1 MTPKHSIPIANIYYL
16 LSYAWDRLDVQEAR
30 LVSAEEATSLQ
41 DLFAR
46 ILEVEV
52 GRLLKR
58 GLARTYVEHSE
69 EIAGV
74 RGRIDLAASVKR
86 TTFSRAAA
94 VCVFDELSSDTT
106 PNRILKATLRSLARV
121 DDLDAGSAERLREL
135 YRRVVDVRDIALD
148 EDCFRVAA
156 RQRLRGSYVMLLDV
170 CEIVFRNLLVDERTG
185 QVTFRDFT
193 RDDSQMAAL
202 FERFLLRFYSVNQQR
217 YRVSAQQLRWNATG
231 ASGDVAYLPLMRTD
245 ICLSTRESI
254 VVMDAKYYAT
264 TLTERFGKQTVRS
277 GHLYQLFS
285 YMHHLSL
292 QAPAARVSG
301 VLIYPRTTTSVRL
314 QMELSGYPVKVV
326 AIDLSMPSSEIHDA
340 LLMVIDDAAPIV
352 LAQGLP

>member
-1 MTPKHSIPIANIYYL
+1 MQTIPIANIYYL
-16 LSYAWDRLDVQEAR
+16 LSYAWDRLDEQGAP
-30 LVSAEEATSLQ
+30 LVSAEETTSLQ

-86 TTFSRAAA
+86 TTLSRAAA

-106 PNRILKATLRSLARV
+106 ANRIIKATLRNLARV
-121 DDLDAGSAERLREL
+121 GGLDAGSAERLREL
-135 YRRVVDVRDIALD
+135 FRRVVDVRDIALD
-148 EDCFRVAA
+148 ETCFREAA
-156 RQRLRGSYVMLLDV
+156 RQRPRGAYVLLLDV
-170 CEIVFRNLLVDERTG
+170 CEVVYRNLLVDERTG

-193 RDDSQMAAL
+193 RDDRQMAAL
-202 FERFLLRFYSVNQQR
+202 FERFLLRFYSLHQQR
-217 YRVSAQQLRWNATG
+217 YRVSAPQLRWSAMG
-231 ASGDVAYLPLMRTD
+231 ASGDVAFLPLMRTD
-245 ICLSTRESI
+245 ICLRNRESI
-254 VVMDAKYYAT
+254 VVMDAKYHAT
-264 TLTERFGKQTVRS
+264 TLTERFGKQTIRS

-292 QAPAARVSG
+292 QSPAARVSG
-301 VLIYPRTTTSVRL
+301 VLIYPRTTSSVCV
-314 QMELSGYPVKVV
+314 QVELSGYPVKVV
-326 AIDLSMPSSEIHDA
+326 AIDLSMSSSQIHND
-340 LLMVIDDAAPIV
+340 LLMVLDEAAPTG
-352 LAQGLP
+352 LAQSLT